1 MARTFRGIPENRN
14 FLYPT
19 GFHLSIMRA
28 PTVGYYGQQV
38 NIPDLNLGIVEQPSY
53 TKSIPIP
60 GEIIDFGD
68 LTLNFMVDEDLGN
81 YMEIQNWIRGIGFPN
96 DLSQIYD
103 WQNKGPYKNTY
114 PQGMMNLYSNGVL
127 SVFDSQNQVKI
138 KVVFEDMFPYQL
150 STLDF
155 DSTVTDMQP
164 LTAQVSFKYT
174 IYNFKKTDANC

>member
-1 MARTFRGIPENRN
+1 MARTFRGVPENRN

-19 GFHLSIMRA
+19 GFHLSIRRA

-81 YMEIQNWIRGIGFPN
+81 YMEIQNWIRGLGFPETLKESY
-96 DLSQIYD
+96 DLQKSGSIKSNFENSEED
-103 WQNKGPYKNTY
+103 NKLCFKIDDIDFNKTNKGVWTMSMEDFKSKSGFTKWNEYKQDEPIEEKNIW
-114 PQGMMNLYSNGVL
+114 
-127 SVFDSQNQVKI
+127 QVP
-138 KVVFEDMFPYQL
+138 M
-150 STLDF
+150 
-155 DSTVTDMQP
+155 
-164 LTAQVSFKYT
+164 
-174 IYNFKKTDANC
+174 KTQTM